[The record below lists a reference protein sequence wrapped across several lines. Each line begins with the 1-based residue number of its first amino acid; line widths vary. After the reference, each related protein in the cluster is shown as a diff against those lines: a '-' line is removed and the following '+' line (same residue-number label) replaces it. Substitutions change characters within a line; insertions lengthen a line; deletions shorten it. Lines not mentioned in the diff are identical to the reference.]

1 MIPWN
6 PVILAGFLSLVVP
19 SQPQNS
25 SDIAAV
31 VQRATEYVTRYEEEL
46 GNLIGSEEYI
56 QNSTWYGKDG
66 LGNSRVAKRMR
77 ARLSSDFLIVQVGPE
92 WSAVRKVNRLDGIK
106 IKEIE
111 PSLEEAFDNSPDA
124 NYKRLLRMK
133 ADSTQYNIGD
143 VIREINLPT
152 FALRVL
158 RKSQVWRFA
167 FERAGS
173 SKVEGV
179 QTWAVRFHEQTE
191 PTLVVGLNDRALYS
205 SGTLWIE
212 PETGRVLR
220 TEFTVDNPYAA
231 SRVKGRITVRYADG
245 KNLKMLLPSLMDE
258 LYESEFNNV
267 DCQAF
272 YSNFR
277 PFEVDVK
284 FEIHPPAQ

>member
-1 MIPWN
+1 MR
-6 PVILAGFLSLVVP
+6 PVILAAFLSLAAP

-25 SDIAAV
+25 SDVAAV
-31 VQRATEYVTRYEEEL
+31 VQRATDYVTRYEEEL
-46 GNLIGSEEYI
+46 GNLIGTEEYI
-56 QNSTWYGKDG
+56 QNSTWYGNDRS
-66 LGNSRVAKRMR
+66 GNLKVAKRMR
-77 ARLSSDFLIVQVGPE
+77 ARLSSDFLIIQVGPE
-92 WSAVRKVNRLDGIK
+92 WNAVRKVNRLDGIK

-111 PSLEEAFDNSPDA
+111 PSLEEAFDNSAEA
-124 NYKRLLRMK
+124 NYKRVLNMK
-133 ADSTQYNIGD
+133 ADSTRYNIGD

-158 RKSQVWRFA
+158 RKSQVRRFA
-167 FERAGS
+167 FERAGAG
-173 SKVEGV
+173 KVEGV
-179 QTWAVRFHEQTE
+179 QTWAVRFHERTE
-191 PTLVVGLNDRALYS
+191 PTLVVGLNDRPLYS

-220 TEFTVDNPYAA
+220 TEFMVDNPYAA
-231 SRVKGRITVRYADG
+231 SRVKGRITVRYSEG

-258 LYESEFNNV
+258 LYESEFNTV